1 VLISCEMCTNAGQF
15 GQAIGQA
22 SEGEVRRG
30 HQPGITCRYVS
41 MYMGAR
47 NAQVDVIIAHTS
59 ASIVRM
65 DTRTVYV
72 GPDFCSNIGRAF
84 WTCGIIICL
93 PILIVCCC
101 TSLSPTVSLAG
112 FWTIM
117 QQLANHMMAPDF
129 AMTPSYGWQAVAFL
143 SKKQLG

>member
-1 VLISCEMCTNAGQF
+1 MCTNAGQF

-72 GPDFCSNIGRAF
+72 GARLLQQYR
-84 WTCGIIICL
+84 TCFL
-93 PILIVCCC
+93 DLWNHNLF
-101 TSLSPTVSLAG
+101 THSHSLL
-112 FWTIM
+112 
-117 QQLANHMMAPDF
+117 LH
-129 AMTPSYGWQAVAFL
+129 
-143 SKKQLG
+143 